1 MLKPGEM
8 LIRDFYLE
16 REKQSTTVSNNV
28 GSIVRNL
35 GINQLSSVLKNTV
48 QSSLGFDVVE
58 ISGGKTW
65 KSGQVKVGKY
75 VTKNLYLS
83 YEQNFRFDK
92 LSRSLDAETI
102 NLEYQLLRSLFIR
115 ASNRKQQSG
124 FDLIFKYSWK

>member
-1 MLKPGEM
+1 M